1 MVAYGE
7 DFNRDEWAVIDRL
20 EAAAFRRVAEKE
32 KQRERRGERE
42 MAGRL
47 CGNCWRDADLMI
59 GWNRQSIAICSMCLK
74 TLRLAGYLVAFGE
87 ISKVGPEELQAAVRA
102 AVGKVMDAGYQ
113 DLKAAVEPDAMRTSV
128 WVRMKR
134 LLGLSR

>member
-59 GWNRQSIAICSMCLK
+59 GWNRQSIAICSMCLE
-74 TLRLAGYLVAFGE
+74 TLRLSE
-87 ISKVGPEELQAAVRA
+87 ILHGATFSLA
-102 AVGKVMDAGYQ
+102 
-113 DLKAAVEPDAMRTSV
+113 S
-128 WVRMKR
+128 
-134 LLGLSR
+134 